1 MTESLPHLNTLM
13 KIFEE
18 IFGVQIWK
26 TLYIALK
33 FKNPKNCP
41 KHWGMISESWH
52 YKEGSTPYAPS
63 QFCHSFIG
71 EWN

>member
-26 TLYIALK
+26 TLCITLNLK
-33 FKNPKNCP
+33 ILKTVLN
-41 KHWGMISESWH
+41 
-52 YKEGSTPYAPS
+52 
-63 QFCHSFIG
+63 IG
-71 EWN
+71 V

>member
-41 KHWGMISESWH
+41 KHWGMITLPDAEV
-52 YKEGSTPYAPS
+52 
-63 QFCHSFIG
+63 HSSG
-71 EWN
+71 NRNKQY

>member
-26 TLYIALK
+26 TLK
-33 FKNPKNCP
+33 FK
-41 KHWGMISESWH
+41 
-52 YKEGSTPYAPS
+52 
-63 QFCHSFIG
+63 
-71 EWN
+71 